1 MECARQES
9 MSTHHTGAKAW
20 LVGILQSTYIP
31 LGHLL
36 WKSNTSRVADV
47 YAPLYMPRGHHVR
60 EARILSLVLALNT
73 LSLCWLIS

>member
-31 LGHLL
+31 LGRPLL
-36 WKSNTSRVADV
+36 KSDTSRVAAV
-47 YAPLYMPRGHHVR
+47 YAPLYMP
-60 EARILSLVLALNT
+60 
-73 LSLCWLIS
+73 